1 MKEVPAAVAYC
12 QKDPSMSAIFNCD
25 NFGRAVYNY
34 RMAHINES
42 SEPLATVATKL
53 NCVECVDAVR
63 VSQWVGNRAAADK
76 LSNKAT
82 NCVTQNVIVNLQ
94 KTPQAN
100 RLKEFYS
107 EAVATC
113 GR

>member
-1 MKEVPAAVAYC
+1 V
-12 QKDPSMSAIFNCD
+12 Q
-25 NFGRAVYNY
+25 
-34 RMAHINES
+34 
-42 SEPLATVATKL
+42 
-53 NCVECVDAVR
+53 
-63 VSQWVGNRAAADK
+63 NRATADK

-82 NCVTQNVIVNLQ
+82 NCVTQSVIVNLQ

>member
-1 MKEVPAAVAYC
+1 
-12 QKDPSMSAIFNCD
+12 MSAIFNCD

-34 RMAHINES
+34 RMAHVNES
-42 SEPLATVATKL
+42 PEPLATVVTKVS
-53 NCVECVDAVR
+53 CVECVDTVR
-63 VSQWVGNRAAADK
+63 VSSWVEKRATADK
-76 LSNKAT
+76 LSGKAT

>member
-1 MKEVPAAVAYC
+1 MLSRNVYRQRTVVKSIVCLLCA
-12 QKDPSMSAIFNCD
+12 
-25 NFGRAVYNY
+25 RAVYNY
-34 RMAHINES
+34 RMAHTNES
-42 SEPLATVATKL
+42 PEPLATVVTKL
-53 NCVECVDAVR
+53 NCVECVDPVR
-63 VSQWVGNRAAADK
+63 VSSWVQNRATADK
-76 LSNKAT
+76 LSGKAT

>member
-1 MKEVPAAVAYC
+1 
-12 QKDPSMSAIFNCD
+12 MSAVFICD

-34 RMAHINES
+34 RMAHINEPPA
-42 SEPLATVATKL
+42 PLATVVAKL
-53 NCVECVDAVR
+53 NCVECVDPVR
-63 VSQWVGNRAAADK
+63 VSSWVEKRAAADK
-76 LSNKAT
+76 LSNKAI

-94 KTPQAN
+94 KMPQAN